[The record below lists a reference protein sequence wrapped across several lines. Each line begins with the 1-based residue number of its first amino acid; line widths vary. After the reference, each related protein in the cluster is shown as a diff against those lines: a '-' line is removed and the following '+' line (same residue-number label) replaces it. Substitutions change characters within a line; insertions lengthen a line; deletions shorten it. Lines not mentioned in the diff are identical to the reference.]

1 MKKIPAI
8 FLTLFLVCATFLYQ
22 GCYSFRGTSIPDNTN
37 TYYVAPFKNNAL
49 NSAPALAINF
59 TEALKEK
66 VRSQSRLIYTE
77 TDPHVEFL
85 GTIVDYRVTSEAPG
99 PNEVV
104 AINRLTINTAVEFI
118 NHQAP
123 DQNWKNNF
131 SFFFDFPSSTDLAS
145 IEETAIETILD
156 QLVEDIFN
164 KAFTNW

>member
-1 MKKIPAI
+1 MLAA
-8 FLTLFLVCATFLYQ
+8 LTAAMLFQ
-22 GCYSFRGTSIPDNTN
+22 GCYSFRGTSIPDTVN
-37 TYYVAPFKNNAL
+37 TYYVAQFKNNAL
-49 NSAPALAINF
+49 NSAPALATNF

-66 VRSQSRLIYTE
+66 IRTQSRLIYTE
-77 TDPHVEFL
+77 TDPQVEFL

-118 NHQAP
+118 NHADPEQ
-123 DQNWKNNF
+123 DWKSNF

-145 IEETAIETILD
+145 IEQEAIETILA
-156 QLVEDIFN
+156 QLTEDIFN

>member
-1 MKKIPAI
+1 MKNIQSPL
-8 FLTLFLVCATFLYQ
+8 LTLLISATLLLLAS
-22 GCYSFRGTSIPDNTN
+22 CYSFRGTSIPENVN
-37 TYYVAPFKNNAL
+37 TYYIAPFKNNAL
-49 NSAPALAINF
+49 NSAPALATNF

-66 VRSQSRLIYTE
+66 VRTQSRLVYTE

-99 PNEVV
+99 PNEIV
-104 AINRLTINTAVEFI
+104 AINRLTINTAVEFV
-118 NHQAP
+118 NHLAP

-131 SFFFDFPSSTDLAS
+131 SFFFDFPSSTDLSA
-145 IEETAIETILD
+145 IEEQAIETILD